1 MSNIADRNQGFRFGN
16 LKQMLRYTSTLSIC
30 AVMIVLHNP
39 PIWAEQSDTILVG
52 RVVNGTPGAA
62 IPQGLQMVLLT
73 IEESTGHIAD
83 RQLTTV
89 GPNGSS
95 EFKDVERS
103 PLFSLRLVT
112 EYNEVTE
119 ALTLNYDDL
128 WNDVEVIIYE
138 TTTSFDDIH
147 IFSYVLA
154 IPSVIVRERVIGI
167 LGSIVLRNTG
177 KETVVPDLKTSPP
190 SLLRIALPSGY
201 THLKIESDLGAVNA
215 QAISEGFALLDP
227 ITPGEHM
234 ILFQYVLNYDEDILD
249 MPISLLYGAEQLRV
263 LLKEEFGTVTIDGY
277 HGADSAVI
285 DDERYQLAQVNGYEP
300 GTIAL
305 VSINGLPSP
314 TLAESVLGFFD
325 DHTIVIAVGWFAG
338 LGMLIMLTYGLFWHL
353 LDRKRATHRRAEVV
367 QMIALLDEHYDG
379 GVTSGRDYQKKRR
392 DLKNQV
398 LQWQPVKQKNRE
410 NH

>member
-1 MSNIADRNQGFRFGN
+1 
-16 LKQMLRYTSTLSIC
+16 MLRYTAAFTIC
-30 AVMIVLHNP
+30 AVMIVLQNP
-39 PIWAEQSDTILVG
+39 AISAEQSDTTLLG

-62 IPQGLQMVLLT
+62 VPKGLQLVLLT
-73 IEESTGHIAD
+73 IEESTGHIAN

-89 GPNGSS
+89 GLNGSF
-95 EFKDVERS
+95 EFNDVERS

-119 ALTLNYDDL
+119 ALMLNYDEP
-128 WNDVEVIIYE
+128 WNDVEVTIYE
-138 TTTSFDDIH
+138 TTTSFEDIH

-177 KETVVPDLKTSPP
+177 NETVIPDIKTSPP

-201 THLKIESDLGAVNA
+201 THLKIESDLGAINA

-234 ILFQYVLNYDEDILD
+234 ILFQYMLKYDEDFLD
-249 MPISLLYGAEQLRV
+249 IPISLLYGAEQLRV
-263 LLKEEFGTVTIDGY
+263 LLQEEFGTVKIDGY
-277 HGADSAVI
+277 QSTESAVI
-285 DDERYQLAQVNGYEP
+285 DDKGYQLAEVNGYEP

-305 VSINGLPSP
+305 VSINGLPTP

-325 DHTIVIAVGWFAG
+325 DHTSVITVGWFGG
-338 LGMLIMLTYGLFWHL
+338 LGMLITLTYGFFWHHVV
-353 LDRKRATHRRAEVV
+353 RQRAAHRRSELV
-367 QMIALLDEHYDG
+367 QMIARLDEQYDG
-379 GVTSGRDYQKKRR
+379 GVITGRDYQEKRR
-392 DLKNQV
+392 DLKQQV
-398 LQWQPVKQKNRE
+398 LKRQSVKQENTE